1 MNDQIFAI
9 IDMFLLTYFLLL
21 NGFYG
26 FLLILTNP
34 EIIRRNQEIKANDL
48 YNSLP
53 LSLVPPISLIIPAH
67 NEKDVILSSVIAALQ
82 IKSAHFEVIVVDD
95 GSTDGTL
102 ELLIEKYRLF
112 PVPPIFIPTL
122 KTAPTKY
129 CYRSKEHPQLLV
141 LQKENGGREDAINA
155 GINASTAPFFV
166 NIDAD
171 SLIEPDA
178 IHLLMQ
184 HLLTKRNICAMGG
197 MLCII
202 NGCTIELG
210 MIKKVVLPSSFW
222 GSMQVV
228 EYLKAFFF
236 GRVGWNKLGGAP
248 LISGGFGLFNKQ
260 AVIEVGG
267 LKNVLAG
274 DLDLT
279 VRIHKHMHEKKQPYE
294 IDYLFDAVV
303 WTDVPQTYS
312 ALAKQRK
319 RWQSSI
325 VDVCWRYKKMF
336 FNYKYGITGFL
347 HFPYILFGEVLAPLV
362 EGFGYLYIIFCYFIG
377 YLNITFFWY
386 FILIAWGVSIFL
398 TIASLIMQEVFLKKY
413 IAKRQILKI
422 MIYSL
427 VENFTYR
434 PLTVWWR
441 IEGFFRYF
449 TKRRFMREKIDRSPL
464 QN

>member
-1 MNDQIFAI
+1 MNEQIFSS
-9 IDMFLLTYFLLL
+9 IDLFLLTYFLLL

-34 EIIRRNQEIKANDL
+34 EMIRRAQETRANDL
-48 YNSLP
+48 YNILP

-67 NEKDVILSSVIAALQ
+67 NEKDVILLSITAALQ
-82 IKSAHFEVIVVDD
+82 IKFSHFEVIVVDD
-95 GSTDGTL
+95 GSTDETL

-112 PVPPIFIPTL
+112 PVPSVFIPVL
-122 KTAPTKY
+122 QTAPIKS
-129 CYRSKEHPQLLV
+129 CYRSKEYPQLLV
-141 LQKENGGREDAINA
+141 LQKENRGREDAINA
-155 GINASTAPFFV
+155 GINASTAPFFIG
-166 NIDAD
+166 IDAD

-197 MLCII
+197 TLCII
-202 NGCTIELG
+202 NGCTIEQGTL
-210 MIKKVVLPSSFW
+210 KKILLPPSFW

-228 EYLKAFFF
+228 EYLKSFFF
-236 GRVGWNKLGGAP
+236 GRVGWNKLGGSP

-260 AVIEVGG
+260 TVIEVGG
-267 LKNVLAG
+267 LTKVLAG

-279 VRIHKHMHEKKQPYE
+279 IRIHKYMHEKKQPYE
-294 IDYLFDAVV
+294 IEYMFDAVV

-347 HFPYILFGEVLAPLV
+347 HFPYILFGEILGPLI
-362 EGFGYLYIIFCYFIG
+362 EGFGYIYIIFCYFIG
-377 YLNITFFWY
+377 VLNTTFFWY
-386 FILIAWGVSIFL
+386 LIIIAWGVSMFL
-398 TIASLIMQEVFLKKY
+398 TIASLIMQEIFLKKY
-413 IAKRQILKI
+413 TSKWQILK
-422 MIYSL
+422 MVFYSL

-441 IEGFFRYF
+441 IEGFCRYF
-449 TKRRFMREKIDRSPL
+449 TKKRFMRETMDRSSL